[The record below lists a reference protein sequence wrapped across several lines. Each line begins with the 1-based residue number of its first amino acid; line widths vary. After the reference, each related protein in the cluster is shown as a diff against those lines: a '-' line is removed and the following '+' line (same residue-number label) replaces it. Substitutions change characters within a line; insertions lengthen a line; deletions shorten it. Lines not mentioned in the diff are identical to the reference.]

1 MKKIYINNMTSLY
14 SNGKGI
20 KNVTLSINEGEFVA
34 VLGHNG
40 AGKSTLLNTLVG
52 IKDYSYGEILIDYK
66 YNEIGFISQKQVIDW
81 YLNVES
87 NIRMEEIFL
96 QKNDDELYN
105 KITELLELK
114 PYLNDHIE
122 DLSGGQLQRVGIA
135 RAIMKKPK
143 LYILDEPTT
152 GLDVYSSEKVMQYFK
167 NEVSKDKIVLVSSHD
182 LELIQKFCDRII
194 YIYDGNVKYDGA
206 INDFIKNESLRD
218 KILKELDH
226 E

>member
-1 MKKIYINNMTSLY
+1 MKKIGINNMTSLY

-20 KNVTLSINEGEFVA
+20 KNVNLSINEGEFVA

-52 IKDYSYGEILIDYK
+52 IKDYSNGEISIDYK

-96 QKNDDELYN
+96 QKRDDELYN
-105 KITELLELK
+105 KITKLLELK

-167 NEVSKDKIVLVSSHD
+167 SEVSKYKIVLVSSHD

>member
-1 MKKIYINNMTSLY
+1 MKKINLINMTSIY
-14 SNGKGI
+14 SNKKGI

-34 VLGHNG
+34 ILGHNG
-40 AGKSTLLNTLVG
+40 AGKSTFLNSLMG
-52 IKDYSYGEILIDYK
+52 IKDYNEGEISIDYK

-96 QKNDDELYN
+96 PKRDDNLFN

-114 PYLNDHIE
+114 PYLNNSIE
-122 DLSGGQLQRVGIA
+122 DLSGGQLQRVQIS

-167 NEVSKDKIVLVSSHD
+167 DEVAKNKIVLVSSHD

-194 YIYDGNVKYDGA
+194 YIYDGNIKYDGP
-206 INDFIKNESLRD
+206 INEFIKDDSLRD
-218 KILKELDH
+218 KILKELSY

>member
-20 KNVTLSINEGEFVA
+20 KNVNLSINEGEFVA

-52 IKDYSYGEILIDYK
+52 IKDYSNGEISIDYK

-96 QKNDDELYN
+96 QKKDDELYN

-167 NEVSKDKIVLVSSHD
+167 SEVSKGKIVLVSSHD
-182 LELIQKFCDRII
+182 LELIQKFCNRII
-194 YIYDGNVKYDGA
+194 YIYDGNIKYDGA
-206 INDFIKNESLRD
+206 ISDFIKDESLRD

>member
-20 KNVTLSINEGEFVA
+20 KNVNLSINEGEFVA

-194 YIYDGNVKYDGA
+194 YIYDGNIKYDGA
-206 INDFIKNESLRD
+206 ISDFIKDESLRD

>member
-52 IKDYSYGEILIDYK
+52 IKDYSNGEISIDYK
-66 YNEIGFISQKQVIDW
+66 YNEIGFISQKQIIDW

-96 QKNDDELYN
+96 QKKDDELYN

-167 NEVSKDKIVLVSSHD
+167 SEVSKDKIVLVSSHD
-182 LELIQKFCDRII
+182 LELIQKFCNRII

-206 INDFIKNESLRD
+206 ISDFIKDESLRD

>member
-52 IKDYSYGEILIDYK
+52 IKDYSNGEISIDYK

-96 QKNDDELYN
+96 QKKDDELYN

-167 NEVSKDKIVLVSSHD
+167 SEVSKGKIVLVSSHD
-182 LELIQKFCDRII
+182 LELIQKFCNRII
-194 YIYDGNVKYDGA
+194 YIYDGNIKYDGA
-206 INDFIKNESLRD
+206 ISDFIKDESLRD

>member
-34 VLGHNG
+34 ILGHNG

-52 IKDYSYGEILIDYK
+52 IKDYSNGEISIDYK

-96 QKNDDELYN
+96 QKKDDELYN

-167 NEVSKDKIVLVSSHD
+167 SEVSKGKIVLVSSHD
-182 LELIQKFCDRII
+182 LELIQKFCNRII
-194 YIYDGNVKYDGA
+194 YIYDGNIKYDGA
-206 INDFIKNESLRD
+206 ISDFIKDESLRD